1 MDLVPLRLAEHKA
14 FLRLVHS
21 APGGGDQLYLGR
33 ALPGAIERY
42 LKRWLPLVA
51 RVGGGELI
59 PPLDIAWVWHLHRLA
74 PRRYAA
80 HCTDRFGRVLDPG
93 AAAFQAQSAVSESDS
108 ETQRLWQEH
117 FGDEPFFQRLSE
129 DESSPAGWGPRDPL
143 SNQTTLCAEL
153 KEACES
159 VRSAHGF
166 DYDVETCSA
175 RQRTFLW
182 QISQP
187 AFSEGCSDFSIAA
200 TARYLQ
206 FLGLMKKHGYDQH
219 FFVPSYDIDF
229 AWHTHMLAS
238 TSAYLSQTEALAAV
252 PGGVDHDD
260 SVNQR
265 HEGSQLHLGWGETKE
280 LWALDYGGTAEPIE
294 KSGVTYRGEPPDW
307 WFKSDGADIFRV
319 CDGFLTEDQVAAALE
334 KLSCEANIRS
344 RAHSGFDMVCQ
355 VSGGV
360 WRRLR
365 EQLEAERTVAGQ
377 ESQLAGQADLPAQAA
392 AGQEEKQ
399 VEEQG
404 PVEVPARVCPAS
416 KSVPQHKDKPDGK
429 GAAVSSWITLV
440 YLTHQPG
447 SALVL
452 VDDVTGCEYRVA
464 IEPGRLVSW
473 PNARFSHRVDVDDVV
488 VAQDAVA
495 AQGAELASFRCM
507 LGPMAFTQAPGPS
520 LSGKQ
525 IVYTEGGCGGGGCG
539 GGGCGGGGGGCGG
552 GGCAGGGGSHPI
564 NEFASRRILGTSML
578 TASVMQLEKG
588 TANALALASTFV
600 PAVYNATYR
609 SWGSTTVVAYMQEAS
624 VSQAL
629 WQQLQQ
635 QIRQIEA
642 HLAHIAN
649 LSDPPGSCDA
659 CCSGECGNPV
669 HPNIAAFQ
677 AVAALIAATRDVHIA
692 RMNMELQG
700 AARGVV
706 SLHFGGSNSAYYLE
720 PNGGVVMRHDID
732 LQAAQAAES
741 AARAAFAQHNITLPS
756 NLVNGPQTMIA
767 PEPQTMIAP
776 GTQIMMVQVPVGLSG
791 GQSLQV
797 QTPAGLMAV
806 QIPPGLI
813 AGQSFQMQVP
823 AQPTQPAQPVMVQ
836 PVRLTQVA
844 PMPVAPMPP
853 TAEQMQRAP

>member
-1 MDLVPLRLAEHKA
+1 
-14 FLRLVHS
+14 
-21 APGGGDQLYLGR
+21 
-33 ALPGAIERY
+33 
-42 LKRWLPLVA
+42 
-51 RVGGGELI
+51 
-59 PPLDIAWVWHLHRLA
+59 
-74 PRRYAA
+74 
-80 HCTDRFGRVLDPG
+80 
-93 AAAFQAQSAVSESDS
+93 
-108 ETQRLWQEH
+108 
-117 FGDEPFFQRLSE
+117 
-129 DESSPAGWGPRDPL
+129 
-143 SNQTTLCAEL
+143 
-153 KEACES
+153 
-159 VRSAHGF
+159 
-166 DYDVETCSA
+166 
-175 RQRTFLW
+175 
-182 QISQP
+182 
-187 AFSEGCSDFSIAA
+187 
-200 TARYLQ
+200 
-206 FLGLMKKHGYDQH
+206 
-219 FFVPSYDIDF
+219 
-229 AWHTHMLAS
+229 
-238 TSAYLSQTEALAAV
+238 
-252 PGGVDHDD
+252 
-260 SVNQR
+260 
-265 HEGSQLHLGWGETKE
+265 
-280 LWALDYGGTAEPIE
+280 
-294 KSGVTYRGEPPDW
+294 
-307 WFKSDGADIFRV
+307 
-319 CDGFLTEDQVAAALE
+319 
-334 KLSCEANIRS
+334 
-344 RAHSGFDMVCQ
+344 
-355 VSGGV
+355 
-360 WRRLR
+360 
-365 EQLEAERTVAGQ
+365 
-377 ESQLAGQADLPAQAA
+377 
-392 AGQEEKQ
+392 
-399 VEEQG
+399 
-404 PVEVPARVCPAS
+404 
-416 KSVPQHKDKPDGK
+416 
-429 GAAVSSWITLV
+429 
-440 YLTHQPG
+440 
-447 SALVL
+447 
-452 VDDVTGCEYRVA
+452 
-464 IEPGRLVSW
+464 
-473 PNARFSHRVDVDDVV
+473 
-488 VAQDAVA
+488 
-495 AQGAELASFRCM
+495 
-507 LGPMAFTQAPGPS
+507 
-520 LSGKQ
+520 
-525 IVYTEGGCGGGGCG
+525 
-539 GGGCGGGGGGCGG
+539 
-552 GGCAGGGGSHPI
+552 
-564 NEFASRRILGTSML
+564 ML